1 MHSFLRSIGFG
12 TIKSRQEEEKL
23 IKLVLDN
30 ASERQIVRLGE
41 ERSIEELY
49 MEVADETGIIVRGE
63 TDKSGE
69 FHPSHYFPVHRGQ
82 ILSTEEA
89 VFINKRVDTDAFT
102 GMCDD
107 YRIGV
112 SLIFYVQNSVDIW
125 KHPILRKDRSRY
137 PIYLSAMSGE
147 GKILLPVMKS
157 KQQKE
162 KVKNDLKIRSALISE
177 AKQGNQE
184 AMQSLTMD
192 DIDQYAQVSRR
203 IRRED
208 VYSIVETSFIPFGSE
223 SDNYTVLGYIT
234 CVEKF
239 ENRYTKEE
247 FYVLSL
253 SCNEIEF
260 EVCVNAADLFG
271 EPEVGRRFRGNVW
284 MQGKIEV

>member
-1 MHSFLRSIGFG
+1 MHSFLKSIGFG

-23 IKLVLDN
+23 IKLVLEN

-49 MEVADETGIIVRGE
+49 MEVAEETGIIVRGE

-82 ILSTEEA
+82 ILSAEEA

-112 SLIFYVQNSVDIW
+112 SLIFYVQNAVDLW
-125 KHPILRKDRSRY
+125 KHPILRKDRRRY

-157 KQQKE
+157 HQQRE

-192 DIDQYAQVSRR
+192 DIDQYAEVSRR
-203 IRRED
+203 IRKED
-208 VYSIVETSFIPFGSE
+208 IYSIVETSFIPFGSE

-239 ENRYTKEE
+239 ENRYTKET

-260 EVCVNAADLFG
+260 EVCVNAADLLG

>member
-1 MHSFLRSIGFG
+1 LHSFLRSIGFG